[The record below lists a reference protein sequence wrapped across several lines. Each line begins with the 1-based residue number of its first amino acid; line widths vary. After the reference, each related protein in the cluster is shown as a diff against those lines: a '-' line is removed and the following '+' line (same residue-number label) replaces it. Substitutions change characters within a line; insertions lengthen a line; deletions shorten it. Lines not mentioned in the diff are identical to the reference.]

1 MIYLPGLITG
11 LVALVIGAVGAWK
24 VQAWRYDTK
33 IAEREA
39 QIAQMTQEA
48 EAAARRREQTLQQR
62 TDQVAKDA
70 ARRQTVLAARAATSD
85 LVARG
90 LLDDIT
96 RLNARPAPA
105 DPTAARYADD
115 AARARQLLGA
125 CAEEYRGVALSADR
139 LRDQVIGLQG
149 WASGVVKP

>member
-11 LVALVIGAVGAWK
+11 LVALVIGSVGAWK

-48 EAAARRREQTLQQR
+48 EAAARRREQALQQR

-85 LVARG
+85 LVARS
-90 LLDDIT
+90 LLNDIT
-96 RLNARPAPA
+96 RLNARPGPTDPA
-105 DPTAARYADD
+105 AARYADD

>member
-11 LVALVIGAVGAWK
+11 LVALVIGSVGAWK

-96 RLNARPAPA
+96 RLNARPGPTDPA
-105 DPTAARYADD
+105 AARYADD